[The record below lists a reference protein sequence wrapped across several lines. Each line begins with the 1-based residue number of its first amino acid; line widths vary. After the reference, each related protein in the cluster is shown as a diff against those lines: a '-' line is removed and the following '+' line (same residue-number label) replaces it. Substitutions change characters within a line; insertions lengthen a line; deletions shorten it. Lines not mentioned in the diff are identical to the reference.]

1 MNLIRFVGTQIIRI
15 VHAYNRTKIVTLD
28 FQHYSITYDKFIES
42 YLIILT
48 FYDYSRNNIK
58 RFNLRYFKKKIII
71 INTVIAYTVDGER
84 WTFFVFCFF
93 IYIPRNIL
101 SVMCFFFFC
110 FCLLTTFPR
119 DFALQS
125 STSGM
130 VSDRKYR
137 IKEDVIVR
145 LSRTV
150 KHLNTGR
157 FRFPKFC
164 TLWKNCILI

>member
-84 WTFFVFCFF
+84 
-93 IYIPRNIL
+93 
-101 SVMCFFFFC
+101 
-110 FCLLTTFPR
+110 
-119 DFALQS
+119 
-125 STSGM
+125 
-130 VSDRKYR
+130 
-137 IKEDVIVR
+137 
-145 LSRTV
+145 
-150 KHLNTGR
+150 
-157 FRFPKFC
+157 
-164 TLWKNCILI
+164 